1 MELKAATE
9 ADVPFIVE
17 IEDSSEFR
25 EYIGKWTAEEHIGAL
40 RDSDT
45 SYLIALDP
53 SGSQIGYVI
62 LRGLESE
69 HRSIELKRVAML
81 LPGQG
86 NGKQVLRLVLKK
98 VFEELGAHRLW
109 LDVLESNLRAQHVY
123 RSLGFQQDGMI
134 PEGFFSDGKYHSLI
148 LMSLL
153 DREYK
158 AIYDR

>member
-1 MELKAATE
+1 MELRAAKE
-9 ADVPFIVE
+9 ADISFIVE
-17 IEDSSEFR
+17 IEHSPEFH
-25 EYIGKWTAEEHIGAL
+25 EYIAKWTAEEHQAAL
-40 RDSDT
+40 RDPNT
-45 SYLIALDP
+45 GYLIALDS
-53 SGSQIGYVI
+53 SGGQIGYVI

-69 HRSIELKRVAML
+69 HRSIELIRVAMR

-86 NGKQVLRLVLKK
+86 NGKHVLRLVLKR

-123 RSLGFQQDGMI
+123 RSLGFQKEGVLREAFFRDGR
-134 PEGFFSDGKYHSLI
+134 YHSLF

-153 DREYK
+153 ESEYR